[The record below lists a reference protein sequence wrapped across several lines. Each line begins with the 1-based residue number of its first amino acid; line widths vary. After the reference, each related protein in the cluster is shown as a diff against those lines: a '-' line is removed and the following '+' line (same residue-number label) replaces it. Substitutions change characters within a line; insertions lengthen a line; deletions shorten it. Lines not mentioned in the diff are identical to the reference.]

1 MAGASRSAKTNRP
14 SDNDD
19 QKKLVRLRDQRLAAQ
34 AVREAA
40 GTWGEFS
47 VGEITHVPTGAV
59 FVHCWKGRQ
68 EPDLTKIHEARGQD
82 RTPDEHQRMTVWL
95 LQHRSK
101 GFEHTLLGWNL
112 SVAEAN
118 RIKLARIA
126 ELIASGR
133 RVINEDA
140 AVTRTPALA
149 REGAAL
155 SPYTTLNHT
164 IN

>member
-19 QKKLVRLRDQRLAAQ
+19 QKKLARLRDQRLAAQ

-40 GTWGEFS
+40 GTWGEIS

-68 EPDLTKIHEARGQD
+68 EPDLTKIHETRGQD
-82 RTPDEHQRMTVWL
+82 RSPDEHQRMTAWL

-118 RIKLARIA
+118 RMKLARIA
-126 ELIASGR
+126 ELNSNGR
-133 RVINEDA
+133 RVVNEDA
-140 AVTRTPALA
+140 PAAAPTPAVA
-149 REGAAL
+149 
-155 SPYTTLNHT
+155 
-164 IN
+164 

>member
-19 QKKLVRLRDQRLAAQ
+19 QKKLARLRDQRLAAQ

-40 GTWGEFS
+40 GTWGEIS
-47 VGEITHVPTGAV
+47 VGEITHVPTSAV

-95 LQHRSK
+95 LQYRSK

-118 RIKLARIA
+118 RMKLARIA

-133 RVINEDA
+133 RVVNEDA
-140 AVTRTPALA
+140 AATRTPAVA
-149 REGAAL
+149 
-155 SPYTTLNHT
+155 
-164 IN
+164 